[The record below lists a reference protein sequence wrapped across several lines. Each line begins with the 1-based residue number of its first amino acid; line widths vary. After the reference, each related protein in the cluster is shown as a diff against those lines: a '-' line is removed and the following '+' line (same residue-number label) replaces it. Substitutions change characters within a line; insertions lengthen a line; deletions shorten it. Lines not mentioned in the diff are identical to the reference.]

1 MSSTRKILRNLVAG
15 ASIVALPLSATAAVV
30 RPNAAVPTAGATAVT
45 AQHGEEA
52 GFGVAWAALAVIALA
67 VVVAIWIAVDDDS
80 DGEGSISFG

>member
-1 MSSTRKILRNLVAG
+1 MNVSKVIRNSVAG
-15 ASIVALPLSATAAVV
+15 VLIAAMPVSTTVAAV

-45 AQHGEEA
+45 AQAGDEA

-67 VVVAIWIAVDDDS
+67 IIVAIWIAVDDDS